1 MFLKP
6 CSPSRSTDTEHNP
19 CGAIVTG
26 YTDQQPDIISN
37 GSILSNET
45 KHQRAEL
52 SYLVDRPRRVNS
64 SAFQEADIVSS
75 KDSGHGDSEQ
85 GDSDHDATNR
95 GQSAGVDLFSNCTEE
110 CKALG
115 HSDRCWMPSFVPSD
129 GRQAA
134 DYRSNL
140 HVPGMD
146 SVPDTEVFETPEAQP
161 GAERSFSTFGKEKA
175 LHSTLERKELDGL
188 LSNTRAPYKPPYLTH
203 AAQNLGFR
211 VKCDLDEKEA
221 TQ

>member
-1 MFLKP
+1 MLKL
-6 CSPSRSTDTEHNP
+6 
-19 CGAIVTG
+19 
-26 YTDQQPDIISN
+26 IS
-37 GSILSNET
+37 
-45 KHQRAEL
+45 
-52 SYLVDRPRRVNS
+52 V
-64 SAFQEADIVSS
+64 VSFS
-75 KDSGHGDSEQ
+75 FML
-85 GDSDHDATNR
+85 
-95 GQSAGVDLFSNCTEE
+95 AGMDLFSNCTEE

-175 LHSTLERKELDGL
+175 LHNSLERKEFDGL
-188 LSNTRAPYKPPYLTH
+188 LSNTRAPYKPPYLSKYRSNGCVPALPLWEQKRAPSAFH
-203 AAQNLGFR
+203 ASSGAGTFQEQGVKMACLGFSIVR
-211 VKCDLDEKEA
+211 CFLKKNNKF
-221 TQ
+221 

>member
-1 MFLKP
+1 MWRHLHPSLYATWNLSLLSSGSFWWSLHLQPLFFLL
-6 CSPSRSTDTEHNP
+6 T
-19 CGAIVTG
+19 
-26 YTDQQPDIISN
+26 
-37 GSILSNET
+37 
-45 KHQRAEL
+45 
-52 SYLVDRPRRVNS
+52 
-64 SAFQEADIVSS
+64 
-75 KDSGHGDSEQ
+75 
-85 GDSDHDATNR
+85 
-95 GQSAGVDLFSNCTEE
+95 GVDLFSNCTEE

-188 LSNTRAPYKPPYLTH
+188 LSNTRAPYKPPYLSKYYIKGCIKVFPLREESSTSPSSS
-203 AAQNLGFR
+203 
-211 VKCDLDEKEA
+211 
-221 TQ
+221 

>member
-1 MFLKP
+1 MEVVEEVLRRFIFFL
-6 CSPSRSTDTEHNP
+6 S
-19 CGAIVTG
+19 IVFLIC
-26 YTDQQPDIISN
+26 QQLFMMLRLIS
-37 GSILSNET
+37 
-45 KHQRAEL
+45 
-52 SYLVDRPRRVNS
+52 V
-64 SAFQEADIVSS
+64 VSFS
-75 KDSGHGDSEQ
+75 LML
-85 GDSDHDATNR
+85 
-95 GQSAGVDLFSNCTEE
+95 AGMDLFSNCTEE

-175 LHSTLERKELDGL
+175 LHNTLERKELDGL
-188 LSNTRAPYKPPYLTH
+188 LSNTRAPYKPPYLSKYYS
-203 AAQNLGFR
+203 QGCMKVFPLR
-211 VKCDLDEKEA
+211 E
-221 TQ
+221 

>member
-1 MFLKP
+1 MVALTGEDQMIRSFVGGMKAVERVLVRFLLLSLFSPTMFFLICQQLVMMMKLI
-6 CSPSRSTDTEHNP
+6 ST
-19 CGAIVTG
+19 
-26 YTDQQPDIISN
+26 ISF
-37 GSILSNET
+37 SL
-45 KHQRAEL
+45 L
-52 SYLVDRPRRVNS
+52 L
-64 SAFQEADIVSS
+64 
-75 KDSGHGDSEQ
+75 
-85 GDSDHDATNR
+85 
-95 GQSAGVDLFSNCTEE
+95 AGMDLFSNCTEE

-175 LHSTLERKELDGL
+175 LHNTLERKELDGL
-188 LSNTRAPYKPPYLTH
+188 LTNTRAPYKPPYLS
-203 AAQNLGFR
+203 
-211 VKCDLDEKEA
+211 K
-221 TQ
+221 

>member
-1 MFLKP
+1 A
-6 CSPSRSTDTEHNP
+6 RSSDADHNP
-19 CGAIVTG
+19 CGAIG
-26 YTDQQPDIISN
+26 SGFSDPQPDIISN

-45 KHQRAEL
+45 KHHQRSEL

-64 SAFQEADIVSS
+64 SAFQEADLVSS

-95 GQSAGVDLFSNCTEE
+95 GHSAGADLFSNCTEE

-115 HSDRCWMPSFVPSD
+115 HSDRCWMPSFVASD
-129 GRQAA
+129 GRQGL

-146 SVPDTEVFETPEAQP
+146 SVPDTERGRGFASSFHVDIPETA
-161 GAERSFSTFGKEKA
+161 
-175 LHSTLERKELDGL
+175 
-188 LSNTRAPYKPPYLTH
+188 
-203 AAQNLGFR
+203 
-211 VKCDLDEKEA
+211 
-221 TQ
+221 

>member
-1 MFLKP
+1 MTIHSFEAYIITFFIGRMKVIEASFTTVPFTHIYQQLVMMLK
-6 CSPSRSTDTEHNP
+6 
-19 CGAIVTG
+19 
-26 YTDQQPDIISN
+26 IISTVF
-37 GSILSNET
+37 LSF
-45 KHQRAEL
+45 L
-52 SYLVDRPRRVNS
+52 L
-64 SAFQEADIVSS
+64 
-75 KDSGHGDSEQ
+75 
-85 GDSDHDATNR
+85 
-95 GQSAGVDLFSNCTEE
+95 AGMDLFSNCTEE

-188 LSNTRAPYKPPYLTH
+188 LSNTRAPYKPPYLSKYCSK
-203 AAQNLGFR
+203 G
-211 VKCDLDEKEA
+211 C
-221 TQ
+221 

>member
-1 MFLKP
+1 M
-6 CSPSRSTDTEHNP
+6 
-19 CGAIVTG
+19 
-26 YTDQQPDIISN
+26 
-37 GSILSNET
+37 
-45 KHQRAEL
+45 
-52 SYLVDRPRRVNS
+52 
-64 SAFQEADIVSS
+64 
-75 KDSGHGDSEQ
+75 
-85 GDSDHDATNR
+85 
-95 GQSAGVDLFSNCTEE
+95 DLFSNCTEE

-115 HSDRCWMPSFVPSD
+115 HSDRCWMPSFVPAD

-188 LSNTRAPYKPPYLTH
+188 LSNTRAPYKPPYLSKYYIK
-203 AAQNLGFR
+203 GFIKVFPLR
-211 VKCDLDEKEA
+211 E
-221 TQ
+221 

>member
-1 MFLKP
+1 MAILVPAHLRQKIFVSTLHPSLFRPPEMFHCYLGGHKGKTAP
-6 CSPSRSTDTEHNP
+6 VAPFSRFLFLFI
-19 CGAIVTG
+19 GM
-26 YTDQQPDIISN
+26 
-37 GSILSNET
+37 
-45 KHQRAEL
+45 
-52 SYLVDRPRRVNS
+52 
-64 SAFQEADIVSS
+64 
-75 KDSGHGDSEQ
+75 
-85 GDSDHDATNR
+85 
-95 GQSAGVDLFSNCTEE
+95 DLFSNCTEE

-161 GAERSFSTFGKEKA
+161 GTERSFSTFGKEKA

-188 LSNTRAPYKPPYLTH
+188 LSSTRAPYKPPYLSKYCTKGCIKVFP
-203 AAQNLGFR
+203 LR
-211 VKCDLDEKEA
+211 K
-221 TQ
+221 

>member
-1 MFLKP
+1 MEEVLATFLFP
-6 CSPSRSTDTEHNP
+6 LLSFL
-19 CGAIVTG
+19 G
-26 YTDQQPDIISN
+26 IIFL
-37 GSILSNET
+37 IC
-45 KHQRAEL
+45 HQL
-52 SYLVDRPRRVNS
+52 FMMLKLISV
-64 SAFQEADIVSS
+64 VSFS
-75 KDSGHGDSEQ
+75 LML
-85 GDSDHDATNR
+85 
-95 GQSAGVDLFSNCTEE
+95 AGMDLFSNCTEE

-175 LHSTLERKELDGL
+175 LHNTLERKELDGL
-188 LSNTRAPYKPPYLTH
+188 LSNTRAPYKPPYLSKYY
-203 AAQNLGFR
+203 AKSC
-211 VKCDLDEKEA
+211 VKAFPLRE
-221 TQ
+221 

>member
-1 MFLKP
+1 MLLLSCYFCVYVYDILAFSYTCYKVSLASEDWTTRFFFCGAVEEMKLMEEILTAFP
-6 CSPSRSTDTEHNP
+6 FPLLFPWHNLSSLSAAVHDTEAYICSLFCFFFP
-19 CGAIVTG
+19 FM
-26 YTDQQPDIISN
+26 
-37 GSILSNET
+37 L
-45 KHQRAEL
+45 
-52 SYLVDRPRRVNS
+52 
-64 SAFQEADIVSS
+64 
-75 KDSGHGDSEQ
+75 
-85 GDSDHDATNR
+85 
-95 GQSAGVDLFSNCTEE
+95 AGMDLFSNCTEE

-175 LHSTLERKELDGL
+175 LHNSLERKEFDGL
-188 LSNTRAPYKPPYLTH
+188 LSNTRAPYKPPYLSKYCSKK
-203 AAQNLGFR
+203 A
-211 VKCDLDEKEA
+211 V
-221 TQ
+221 

>member
-1 MFLKP
+1 MIGKKNTPFLATIPLCIYRQLVMMLK
-6 CSPSRSTDTEHNP
+6 
-19 CGAIVTG
+19 
-26 YTDQQPDIISN
+26 IISAVF
-37 GSILSNET
+37 LSF
-45 KHQRAEL
+45 L
-52 SYLVDRPRRVNS
+52 LV
-64 SAFQEADIVSS
+64 
-75 KDSGHGDSEQ
+75 GM
-85 GDSDHDATNR
+85 
-95 GQSAGVDLFSNCTEE
+95 DLFSNCTEE

-188 LSNTRAPYKPPYLTH
+188 LSNTRAPYKPPYLSKYCSK
-203 AAQNLGFR
+203 G
-211 VKCDLDEKEA
+211 C
-221 TQ
+221 

>member
-1 MFLKP
+1 MEEVLTSFLFP
-6 CSPSRSTDTEHNP
+6 LLSCLGIIFLI
-19 CGAIVTG
+19 C
-26 YTDQQPDIISN
+26 QQRFMMLKLICVVFFS
-37 GSILSNET
+37 LM
-45 KHQRAEL
+45 L
-52 SYLVDRPRRVNS
+52 
-64 SAFQEADIVSS
+64 
-75 KDSGHGDSEQ
+75 
-85 GDSDHDATNR
+85 
-95 GQSAGVDLFSNCTEE
+95 AGMDLFSNCTEE

-175 LHSTLERKELDGL
+175 LHNTLERKELDGL
-188 LSNTRAPYKPPYLTH
+188 LSNTRAPYKPPYLSKYYSKKPH
-203 AAQNLGFR
+203 ESIPFAGIKISSF
-211 VKCDLDEKEA
+211 CYS
-221 TQ
+221 

>member
-1 MFLKP
+1 MEEVLMAFLFP
-6 CSPSRSTDTEHNP
+6 LPFPWHN
-19 CGAIVTG
+19 
-26 YTDQQPDIISN
+26 
-37 GSILSNET
+37 
-45 KHQRAEL
+45 L
-52 SYLVDRPRRVNS
+52 SYL
-64 SAFQEADIVSS
+64 SAAA
-75 KDSGHGDSEQ
+75 
-85 GDSDHDATNR
+85 HDAKAYIW
-95 GQSAGVDLFSNCTEE
+95 SFCFFSFMLAGMDLFSNCTEE

-175 LHSTLERKELDGL
+175 LHNSLERKEFDGL
-188 LSNTRAPYKPPYLTH
+188 LSNTRAPYKPPYLSKYCSKK
-203 AAQNLGFR
+203 LYEIVPFVGRKISSF
-211 VKCDLDEKEA
+211 CFSC
-221 TQ
+221 

>member
-1 MFLKP
+1 MLKL
-6 CSPSRSTDTEHNP
+6 
-19 CGAIVTG
+19 
-26 YTDQQPDIISN
+26 ISVA
-37 GSILSNET
+37 SFSFVL
-45 KHQRAEL
+45 
-52 SYLVDRPRRVNS
+52 
-64 SAFQEADIVSS
+64 
-75 KDSGHGDSEQ
+75 
-85 GDSDHDATNR
+85 
-95 GQSAGVDLFSNCTEE
+95 AGMDLFSNCTEE

-175 LHSTLERKELDGL
+175 LHNSLERKEFDGL
-188 LSNTRAPYKPPYLTH
+188 LSNTRAPYKPPYLSKYCSKSSLEEFPLQEQKSALSAFH
-203 AAQNLGFR
+203 ARNNAGTILGMVGGDGFYWIQAPVKKALFR
-211 VKCDLDEKEA
+211 A
-221 TQ
+221 FF